1 MKKFSYA
8 VDIVCDAIDSDDVV
22 SILTK
27 ALSVGLES
35 DVQANVKT
43 AGVKSFS
50 EQGWKVYRARVM
62 GVTAKQ
68 AGDAHNSKVEKET
81 VGA

>member
-35 DVQANVKT
+35 DVHANVK
-43 AGVKSFS
+43 ASGIKSLS
-50 EQGWKVYRARVM
+50 EQGYKVFRARVM
-62 GVTAKQ
+62 GITAKQ
-68 AGDAHNSKVEKET
+68 AGDAHNGKVEKET